1 MSGRRRRYNMY
12 PQKTYAGHVETEI
25 LDDGRIK
32 YYIYMLGWD
41 QPNEVVVDPS
51 DDNQMRGV
59 RQMHLVIRNVEEEAG
74 EEHSYMIQGPD
85 AEVMLEAMRTMFRKV
100 ED

>member
-1 MSGRRRRYNMY
+1 MSGTRRRYNMY

-32 YYIYMLGWD
+32 YYIYLLGWD
-41 QPNEVVVDPS
+41 EPNELIVDPS

-59 RQMHLVIRNVEEEAG
+59 RQMHLVIRNAEESAG
-74 EEHSYMIQGPD
+74 DEHAYMIEGSD
-85 AEVMLEAMRTMFRKV
+85 AEVMLEAMRTMFRKTT
-100 ED
+100 E